1 MVDSIPPRPPGG
13 PRRSVHFD
21 LADLRLMVRIA
32 DTNSLTRAAEQVHTS
47 LPAASNRIK
56 QLEQSVGTRLIN
68 RTSKGLTL
76 TSAGQTMIKH
86 SRLILE
92 QIEQLRGEML
102 DISEGVD
109 GRLRIMASTTAI
121 SEFLPSVIERFLA
134 ARPRTSIDLR
144 ERLSSDIVR
153 AVADGVVDVGVILE
167 DVGTSGLEIYP
178 YRTDHMVLAVPAGHP
193 LADRR
198 AVSFEET
205 LDFDH
210 VGLSQ
215 TSTLHAFLQQ
225 QAEMLRRHISL
236 RAQVGNFEALCRMVQ
251 ARIGVGVLTHLP
263 AVRHARSMN
272 IRIVELLDE
281 WSVRP
286 QYICIRNW
294 QELPPFVRDFVE
306 MLRADARDSQH
317 AASGPAVD

>member
-1 MVDSIPPRPPGG
+1 MSDSTSPRHQGSL
-13 PRRSVHFD
+13 RRSIHFD

-32 DTNSLTRAAEQVHTS
+32 DTASLTRAAEQVHTS
-47 LPAASNRIK
+47 LPAASNRVK

-76 TSAGQTMIKH
+76 TSAGRTMIKH

-109 GRLRIMASTTAI
+109 GRLRILASTTAV

-134 ARPRTSIDLR
+134 ARPHTSIDLR

-153 AVADGVVDVGVILE
+153 AVAEGAADVGVILE
-167 DVGTSGLEIYP
+167 NVGTSGLEIYP
-178 YRTDHMVLAVPAGHP
+178 YRTDHMVLAVPSGHP
-193 LADRR
+193 LAEMR

-225 QAEMLRRHISL
+225 QAEGLRRHINL

-263 AVRHARSMN
+263 AVRHAKSMN
-272 IRIVELLDE
+272 IRIVELEDE
-281 WSVRP
+281 WSIRP
-286 QYICIRNW
+286 QYICVRKLE
-294 QELPPFVRDFVE
+294 ELPPFVRDFVE
-306 MLRADARDSQH
+306 MLLADAHDSRI
-317 AASGPAVD
+317 AAD